1 MKLTHLRVNHRQNP
15 LGIDGAPEFSWRIES
30 DRQNFLQKC
39 YRICV
44 AEGGKTVWDSG
55 ERESRLQSFIRY
67 DGEPLRACTAYTW
80 HLTVWDNSGE
90 AACADGE
97 FETGFSGAENWQA
110 KWIESTIPR
119 QDIPLFTYGVENPA
133 VVFSRSFILPEQV
146 CKARLYATA
155 YGCYRVSVNGQRP
168 DERELAP
175 EFTPYNHSL
184 NYQCYDVTALLHKG
198 SNTL

>member
-30 DRQNFLQKC
+30 DRQNALQKR

-67 DGEPLRACTAYTW
+67 DGEPLKACTAYTW

-97 FETGFSGAENWQA
+97 FETGFSLL
-110 KWIESTIPR
+110 
-119 QDIPLFTYGVENPA
+119 LFAQNM
-133 VVFSRSFILPEQV
+133 
-146 CKARLYATA
+146 
-155 YGCYRVSVNGQRP
+155 
-168 DERELAP
+168 
-175 EFTPYNHSL
+175 
-184 NYQCYDVTALLHKG
+184 
-198 SNTL
+198 